1 LVKPARIVRFQT
13 NIFIKLEMMRIVL
26 LSLLIGS
33 CAAAE
38 TQANPIRKVVTLM
51 QNMQK
56 EIETEGAKEKELLE
70 KFLCYCSGGTDGLKK
85 AIADANAEAEELT
98 AKAKS
103 EAAEKSQLTQD
114 LLTHKKDRE
123 GAKADMEEA
132 TMLRGKEEAA
142 YSAEKADSETNIAAM
157 ASAIPA
163 LEKGMGGAALLQMP
177 SGDRIKKLVQSY
189 PNVDVS
195 DRREALAF
203 LEDSSTGASDQIV
216 GILKAMKDD
225 MEAELKEAIA
235 DEEKSVA
242 GYNDL
247 KASKEKEVEMATE
260 AIETKM
266 ARQGELAVSLVQ
278 TKDALEDAIEESADS
293 SKFLATLEKDCGTKE
308 KEMAERT
315 ALRNQEIAAISE
327 AISILNDDDALDV
340 FKKSMPSSFVQAP
353 GFLQKDGSKASRA
366 QKAQT
371 LLAVVAGKAKD
382 VHLNL
387 LLYTA
392 SSKLKMK
399 AAAFEEVKKMIDDMV
414 VLLGKQ
420 QADDEKQK
428 AYCETEF
435 DTAADE
441 EAAAKTKLSQT
452 DAKLAE
458 LTDTIGTLMEEISA
472 LEASIAA
479 LDKSVADATEQR
491 KEEHASYVEQM
502 QMNEAAMGLVKKA
515 QQRMQKFYNPTLYKA
530 PPKTEN
536 TMEEKIIIAGT
547 FAQVHMHEHVAPPP
561 APEMPS
567 GPLQKN
573 AKSAGVIGMMDTIIK
588 DLADDMKDMEYEEKT
603 ASKDYAELMADSQE
617 TRAGD
622 AKALTGKQSTKAEKE
637 DELMTTK
644 EIRSATATDLKQVQT
659 VIQDLHAACD
669 FIMQNFDLRKE
680 ARTNEI
686 EGLKNAKAV
695 LSGANFS

>member
-1 LVKPARIVRFQT
+1 
-13 NIFIKLEMMRIVL
+13 MMRVVL
-26 LSLLIGS
+26 LSLFIGS

-38 TQANPIRKVVTLM
+38 TGANPIRKVVTLM

-56 EIETEGAKEKELLE
+56 EIEAEGAKEKELFD
-70 KFLCYCSGGTDGLKK
+70 KFMCYCSGGTGSLKK
-85 AIADANAEAEELT
+85 AIADATASAEELT
-98 AKAKS
+98 AKLKS
-103 EAAEKSQLTQD
+103 EEAEKAQIAQD
-114 LLTHKKDRE
+114 LIGHKADRE
-123 GAKADMEEA
+123 GAKSDIEEA
-132 TMLRGKEEAA
+132 TVLRTKEEAA

-157 ASAIPA
+157 AKAIPA

-177 SGDRIKKLVQSY
+177 NGNRLKKLVQSY
-189 PNVDVS
+189 PNMDSS

-203 LEDSSTGASDQIV
+203 LEDSSESTGASDQIV

-235 DEEKSVA
+235 DEEKAVA
-242 GYNDL
+242 GYGDL
-247 KASKEKEVEMATE
+247 KASKEKEIEMATE

-266 ARQGELAVSLVQ
+266 GRAGELAVSVVQ
-278 TKDALEDAIEESADS
+278 TKDALEDANEEAADTQ
-293 SKFLATLEKDCGTKE
+293 KFLATLESDCATKE
-308 KEMAERT
+308 KEMAERSK
-315 ALRNQEIAAISE
+315 LRAMEVSAISD
-327 AISILNDDDALDV
+327 AIGILNDDDALDV
-340 FKKSMPSSFVQAP
+340 FKKSMPSSFVQTV
-353 GFLQKDGSKASRA
+353 GFLQKADSKATNAR
-366 QKAQT
+366 KAQAI
-371 LLAVVAGKAKD
+371 LAGVAGKNKD

-387 LLYTA
+387 LLYTL

-399 AAAFEEVKKMIDDMV
+399 SAGGFDEVKKMIDDMV

-420 QADDEKQK
+420 QVEDEKQK
-428 AYCETEF
+428 AYCEDEF
-435 DTAADE
+435 EKAADE
-441 EAAAKTKLSQT
+441 DAAAKTKLSAT

-458 LTDTIGTLMEEISA
+458 LTDTIGTLMEEISS
-472 LEASIAA
+472 LGESIAA

-491 KEEHASYVEQM
+491 KEEHAAYVEQM
-502 QMNEAAMGLVKKA
+502 QMNEAAMGLVEKA
-515 QQRMQKFYNPTLYKA
+515 KNRMQKFYNPTLYKA

-536 TMEEKIIIAGT
+536 TMEEKIIEAGT
-547 FAQVHMHEHVAPPP
+547 FAQIRMHVAPPP

-588 DLADDMKDMEYEEKT
+588 DLGDDMKDMEYEEKT
-603 ASKDYAELMADSQE
+603 AQKDYAELMADSQE

-622 AKALTGKQSTKAEKE
+622 SKALTGKTATKAEVE
-637 DELMTTK
+637 TELMTTK
-644 EIRSATATDLKQVQT
+644 EIRSATATDLKQIAT
-659 VIQDLHAACD
+659 VIADLHAACD